1 MDFYFAGF
9 GGVNAVEILHEFS
22 IKDFEGL
29 EQFRLVIVGL
39 MLDLITISFSL
50 RPSQHYGG

>member
-1 MDFYFAGF
+1 MDFSFAGF
-9 GGVNAVEILHEFS
+9 REVSAMEILHEFS
-22 IKDFEGL
+22 IKGFEGL

-39 MLDLITISFSL
+39 MLDLITSSFSL